1 MQSFTLDSQKLYT
14 ALASV
19 GISRS
24 SDESRP
30 VLNAVQVEM
39 ESPEVLR
46 FVATDSYRM
55 AIADIKVDNL
65 VFECSENKSFEPFN
79 LAGDF
84 KPLLAM
90 LKTDKQS
97 SRVIVDGRTVIV
109 STKTGAQVVVDRMEG
124 TFPDYRQIVKD
135 ATVQEGPAEEVAF
148 NPAYMGDIGKA
159 AMLFSGETRKSVTT
173 PVRISS
179 GGKNKPSRFL
189 VKLGD
194 NTLEQWLMPTRVS

>member
-24 SDESRP
+24 DDKLRP
-30 VLNAVQVEM
+30 LLNAVLVEM
-39 ESPEVLR
+39 ESPDVLR
-46 FVATDSYRM
+46 FVATDSFRM
-55 AIADIKVDNL
+55 AIADIKVDNIA
-65 VFECSENKSFEPFN
+65 FECSENKSFEPFN

-97 SRVIVDGRTVIV
+97 SRVIVDGSNVIV
-109 STKTGAQVVVDRMEG
+109 STKNGAQVVVDRLEG
-124 TFPDYRQIVKD
+124 TFPGYRDIVKH
-135 ATVQEGPAEEVAF
+135 ATVQEGLAEEVAF

-159 AMLFSGETRKSVTT
+159 AMLFSGETRKNTKT
-173 PVRISS
+173 PVRFSS
-179 GGKNKPSRFL
+179 NGKNKPGRFL
-189 VKLGD
+189 VVSND
-194 NTLEQWLMPTRVS
+194 DTLEQWLMPTRVL